1 VYWRRRAV
9 VLGALALVIIVL
21 FVQCSGGGDD
31 KKQGKSAGSTGSPAP
46 SSAPASGPAEP
57 SPSFLDNTGNAGG
70 PSLPAPGDLQSQ
82 QPGNTAGST
91 DGADGAGNPSALPT
105 LGSGQNNTVGA
116 PTGSSCA
123 DSEIKLNPQP
133 STATLQRTHSLQI
146 TLTIKNVGSRT
157 CSRDVGAGPQELYI
171 DMGARKYWSSDTC
184 STDKRSDVRQLSPGA
199 TLTYNRT
206 WNGRQSSSCT
216 GGSPSGPNPPAG
228 QYQLHARLGT
238 LFSDPVPLTVQ
249 S

>member
-31 KKQGKSAGSTGSPAP
+31 KKQGKGAGSTGS
-46 SSAPASGPAEP
+46 SAPASAPPSGPVEP

-70 PSLPAPGDLQSQ
+70 PSLPAPGDIESQ
-82 QPGNTAGST
+82 PPANTDG
-91 DGADGAGNPSALPT
+91 GADGAGNPSALPT

-116 PTGSSCA
+116 PTGSTCA
-123 DSEIKLNPQP
+123 DSEIKLIPQP
-133 STATLQRTHSLQI
+133 STATLQRTRSLQI

-184 STDKRSDVRQLSPGA
+184 STDKGSDVRQLNPGA

-238 LFSDPVPLTVQ
+238 LFSDPVPLTIQ